1 MLMWRQR
8 VVWPIGEQKPQVR
21 RGCTGAQVCN
31 RITHFVTYFPT
42 HLNGSAA
49 APDTLCATQARSRRQ
64 QLIGGYA
71 VGAGTRADR
80 LDS

>member
-1 MLMWRQR
+1 M
-8 VVWPIGEQKPQVR
+8 GEQKPQVR

-31 RITHFVTYFPT
+31 RITHFVTHFPT

-49 APDTLCATQARSRRQ
+49 APDALYAAQSRSCRQ

-71 VGAGTRADR
+71 FGTGTRADR
-80 LDS
+80 LD

>member
-1 MLMWRQR
+1 M
-8 VVWPIGEQKPQVR
+8 GEQKAQVR
-21 RGCTGAQVCN
+21 RDYPGAQVCN
-31 RITHFVTYFPT
+31 RITHFVTHFPT

-49 APDTLCATQARSRRQ
+49 APDVLCAAQPRSRRQ

-71 VGAGTRADR
+71 FGTGTRADR